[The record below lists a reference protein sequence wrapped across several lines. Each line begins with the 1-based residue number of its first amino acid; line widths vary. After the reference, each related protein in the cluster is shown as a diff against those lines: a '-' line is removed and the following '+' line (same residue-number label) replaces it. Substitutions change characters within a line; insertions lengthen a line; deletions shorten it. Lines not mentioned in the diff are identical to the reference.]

1 VTEGAYFTFS
11 DINPAYKINR
21 LVFEMRE
28 ISGFRVVSQI
38 VCLGNS
44 STSGEQNGR
53 VPGREKAGF
62 RIDARNSFHDNRFAG
77 SGECRLYVRQWFH
90 RTPSEWRIIES
101 AMVNSL
107 GEETILR
114 A

>member
-1 VTEGAYFTFS
+1 VTEKAFTFS

-21 LVFEMRE
+21 LVFEMGE
-28 ISGFRVVSQI
+28 IRISCGESDSLFVEFEHFRRTERASTWSRKSRVS
-38 VCLGNS
+38 N
-44 STSGEQNGR
+44 R
-53 VPGREKAGF
+53 REKLVS
-62 RIDARNSFHDNRFAG
+62 RQPFAG

-101 AMVNSL
+101 GMVNSL